1 MTSSTKGK
9 PNEDGLLQSND
20 QWALLPPDPDQS
32 LDPDHRGK
40 PTLTYFMPWI
50 AEQDMPATLA
60 SCCRALDS
68 APPDWPGVKLFFVE
82 KPSPGF
88 VLRITKGWEPA
99 NTAQEQA
106 LFKKILWEIQRI
118 ERS

>member
-1 MTSSTKGK
+1 MNSPSKSTDDDK
-9 PNEDGLLQSND
+9 LLQSNE
-20 QWALLPPDPDQS
+20 QWVLLPPDPDES

-50 AEQDMPATLA
+50 AEHDIPASVA
-60 SCCRALDS
+60 SSCRALDS
-68 APPDWPGVKLFFVE
+68 DPPDWPGVKLFFVE

-99 NTAQEQA
+99 NVAQEQA